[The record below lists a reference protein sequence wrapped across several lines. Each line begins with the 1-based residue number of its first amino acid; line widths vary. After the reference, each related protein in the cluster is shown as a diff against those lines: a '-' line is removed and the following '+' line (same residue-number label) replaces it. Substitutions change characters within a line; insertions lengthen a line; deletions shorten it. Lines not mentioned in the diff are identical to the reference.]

1 MNILL
6 IAPSSGPWQQVA
18 TRSLFTGKTFRFSL
32 LGLLSVAAETPPE
45 HTVRIVDEQVEPI
58 PFAAPVDLVGIGFMT
73 ALAPRAYAIADR
85 FRARGI
91 PVVFGGM
98 HPTLCPDEAAE
109 HADALVLGDAE
120 GIWPQV
126 VADAAKGRLR
136 LRYRAPE
143 RADLRGLKV
152 PPRELLD
159 PARYATTYAVQA
171 TRGCPHAC
179 DFCAVSAFHHAC
191 QKQRP
196 VDEVIAEVARIPDR
210 FFLFV
215 DDNLTAD
222 REYARQL
229 FTALAPLR
237 KHWVTQST
245 LAIADDPGF
254 CRAAAEAG
262 CVGLFVGM
270 ETFREENLT
279 GVNKTCHRVEE
290 YRQAVATLHGLGIGV
305 EAGIVFGFDG
315 DRTDVF
321 GATLRH
327 LEELAIDAAQIS
339 ILTPLPGTPAHDQMQ
354 DRLLTRDWSQYDFHH
369 AVFRPAGMTAEQLK
383 QGHDWITREFYQ
395 PWRIARR
402 TLRHLCRP
410 NGLATAKYVF
420 GLNAAYWGRIHSW
433 NIHGTDPAQIEAA
446 RASQTGGYAVGKRP
460 VF

>member
-1 MNILL
+1 MDILL

-18 TRSLFTGKTFRFSL
+18 KRPLFTGKTFRFSL

-58 PFAAPVDLVGIGFMT
+58 PFDAPVGLVGIGFMT
-73 ALAPRAYAIADR
+73 ALAPRAYAIAAR

-98 HPTLCPDEAAE
+98 HPTLCPDEAE
-109 HADALVLGDAE
+109 DHADALVLGDAE

-126 VADAAKGRLR
+126 VADVAKGRLKP
-136 LRYRAPE
+136 RYRAPE
-143 RADLRGLKV
+143 RPDLQGLKV

-159 PARYATTYAVQA
+159 PARYSTTYAVQA

-179 DFCAVSAFHHAC
+179 DFCAVSAFHHGC

-196 VDEVIAEVARIPDR
+196 VADVVAEVARIPDR

-222 REYARQL
+222 RTYARQL
-229 FTALAPLR
+229 FAALAPLR
-237 KHWVTQST
+237 KQWVTQST
-245 LAIADDPGF
+245 LAIADDPDF
-254 CRAAAEAG
+254 CRAAAAAG

-270 ETFREENLT
+270 ETFREENLA
-279 GVNKTCHRVEE
+279 GVHKTCHRVEE
-290 YRQAVATLHGLGIGV
+290 YRQAVATLHGLGIAV

-321 GATLRH
+321 AATLRH

-339 ILTPLPGTPAHDQMQ
+339 ILTPLPGTPAHRQMQ

-369 AVFRPAGMTAEQLK
+369 AVFRPAGMTAAQLK
-383 QGHDWITREFYQ
+383 EGHDWITREFYQ

-402 TLRHLCRP
+402 VLRHLHRP
-410 NGLATAKYVF
+410 HGFQTAKYVL
-420 GLNAAYWGRIHSW
+420 GLNAAYWGRIHTW
-433 NIHGTDPAQIEAA
+433 NIRGTNPAQTDIAGARNEQAA
-446 RASQTGGYAVGKRP
+446 ILHP
-460 VF
+460 

>member
-6 IAPSSGPWQQVA
+6 IAPSSGHWQQVA
-18 TRSLFTGKTFRFSL
+18 RRHLFTGKTFRFSL
-32 LGLLSVAAETPPE
+32 LGLLSVAAETPAE
-45 HTVRIVDEQVEPI
+45 HRVRIVDEQVEPI
-58 PFAAPVDLVGIGFMT
+58 PFDAEVDLVGIGFMT
-73 ALAPRAYAIADR
+73 ALAPRAYEISQQ

-98 HPTLCPDEAAE
+98 HPTLCPDEAGLQ
-109 HADALVLGDAE
+109 ADAIVLGDAE

-126 VADAAKGRLR
+126 VADVAAGTLQAC
-136 LRYRAPE
+136 YQAPE

-159 PARYATTYAVQA
+159 SDQYATTYAVQA
-171 TRGCPHAC
+171 TRGCPHGC

-196 VDEVIAEVARIPDR
+196 VEDVVAEVARIPDR

-222 REYARQL
+222 REYAARL
-229 FTALAPLR
+229 FAALAPLR

-245 LAIADDPGF
+245 LGIADDPDF
-254 CRAAAEAG
+254 CRQAAAAG

-270 ETFREENLT
+270 ETFREENLE
-279 GVNKTCHRVEE
+279 GVNKTCHKVEQ
-290 YRQAVATLHGLGIGV
+290 YRRSVDVLHACGIGV

-321 GATLRH
+321 AATLQR

-339 ILTPLPGTPAHDQMQ
+339 ILTPLPGTPAHERMG

-369 AVFRPAGMTAEQLK
+369 AVFRPAGMTATQLK
-383 QGHDWITREFYQ
+383 QGHDWITREFYR

-402 TLRHLCRP
+402 VLRHLRRP
-410 NGLATAKYVF
+410 NGIHTAKYVL
-420 GLNAAYWGRIHSW
+420 GLNAAYWGRIRSW
-433 NIHGTDPAQIEAA
+433 GIRGVDPARQPNVAGQPVW
-446 RASQTGGYAVGKRP
+446 RAQM
-460 VF
+460 